1 MTERMLESDSREL
14 PNQRTS
20 FREWSYHLW
29 DHLLSIR
36 WPVLSELSS
45 KFTKSE
51 TVLLFNCWV
60 VSDSSWPHGLQ
71 HSRPPCPSLSSGVCS
86 NWCPFS
92 WWCHPTVSSSVAPFS
107 SCPQSFPALGSFPMS
122 QLFSSG
128 DQSIGA
134 SASVLPVNI
143 QGWFPLELAIL
154 IYLLSKRLSRVF
166 SSTTIQKHQ
175 KEVIEMTFPGGPGDL
190 LLDGLDAVPVWCW
203 RDSRHPS
210 ALFQSWIIFP

>member
-1 MTERMLESDSREL
+1 MSDSL
-14 PNQRTS
+14 Q
-20 FREWSYHLW
+20 
-29 DHLLSIR
+29 
-36 WPVLSELSS
+36 V
-45 KFTKSE
+45 
-51 TVLLFNCWV
+51 
-60 VSDSSWPHGLQ
+60 HGLQ
-71 HSRPPCPSLSSGVCS
+71 HTRLPCPQLSLRVCS

-190 LLDGLDAVPVWCW
+190 LLDGLDAVAVWCW